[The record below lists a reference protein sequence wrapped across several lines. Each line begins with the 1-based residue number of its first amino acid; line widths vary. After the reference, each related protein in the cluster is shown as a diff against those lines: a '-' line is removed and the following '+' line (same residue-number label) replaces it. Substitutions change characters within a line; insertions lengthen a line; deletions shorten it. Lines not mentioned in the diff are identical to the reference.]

1 MLETPL
7 DVRVDLELFLKKSK
21 QHLAD
26 AARKAALGASAD
38 ANGNQKQLKLELG
51 DPLSYWIIQVW
62 TFLLYVCQI
71 IISCLLSICEFL
83 CAWFCY

>member
-1 MLETPL
+1 M
-7 DVRVDLELFLKKSK
+7 DLELYLNKSK
-21 QHLAD
+21 QNLAD

-62 TFLLYVCQI
+62 TFLLYVCLKQI
-71 IISCLLSICEFL
+71 IIHIMSFIYL
-83 CAWFCY
+83 

>member
-1 MLETPL
+1 M
-7 DVRVDLELFLKKSK
+7 DLELYLKKSK

-62 TFLLYVCQI
+62 TFLLYVCLKQI